1 MHSKTLNRTIA
12 VTGVLAAVV
21 VLSAC
26 SSGDESTPSESSG
39 DLTIGAIDLSE
50 ACPATVVIQT
60 DWNPESEHGHLYELL
75 GDTYEIDA
83 GAKSVTGPLL
93 ASGEY
98 TGVDVE
104 IRAGGPAIGF
114 QTVSSQMYQDTDIT
128 LGYVSTD
135 EAIQLSSE
143 TPTKAVYA
151 PLDISPTMVMWDP
164 ETYPDVE
171 TIDDILPALSANG
184 GVWRYF
190 DGSAY
195 IEYLKSSGLADD
207 SILDGSYDGTPANF
221 VAAAGKDMQ
230 QGFASAEPY
239 IYENEVEAWGK
250 PVGFSLIHDSGWET
264 YQSSVSVRTEAL
276 EELTPC
282 LELLVPVL
290 QQAGKDFYD
299 DPAAANALILDLV
312 EQYLVFI
319 NDAEDLKLEL
329 AADYLVMAAW
339 LAYLKS
345 GLLLPRDEQQDPS
358 PEEMALRLQLR
369 LQRLSAMRDAG
380 ARLMARDRIG
390 RDVFVRSAPE
400 GLRTV
405 RSIQW
410 KASLFDLT
418 RDNIET
424 QRIERDRCSRTQEGQ
439 VAELGSQLEI
449 ADRQITFDL
458 LLRYQPS
465 HSGFLVA

>member
-312 EQYLVFI
+312 EQYDTGWTYTEGVAEFSVQQQIDLGLVGNGT
-319 NDAEDLKLEL
+319 NDTYGDFDETRFTDFFDKASAVYSDMGTPPVDGLTVEDLYTNEFI
-329 AADYLVMAAW
+329 
-339 LAYLKS
+339 
-345 GLLLPRDEQQDPS
+345 DPS
-358 PEEMALRLQLR
+358 
-369 LQRLSAMRDAG
+369 
-380 ARLMARDRIG
+380 IG
-390 RDVFVRSAPE
+390 
-400 GLRTV
+400 L
-405 RSIQW
+405 
-410 KASLFDLT
+410 
-418 RDNIET
+418 
-424 QRIERDRCSRTQEGQ
+424 
-439 VAELGSQLEI
+439 
-449 ADRQITFDL
+449 
-458 LLRYQPS
+458 
-465 HSGFLVA
+465 